1 MPPPDFMQPLDED
14 WNLLLSL
21 LPAQWQQQAVLSG
34 ACERL
39 RGFSSA
45 SSLLRTLLLHVGNG
59 YSLRETVVK
68 AKAAG
73 IAAVSDVAL
82 MKRLQKAEG
91 WLHGLCVALLQENGW
106 EMPAETRGFNV
117 RALDGTLVKEPGR
130 SGSLWRIH
138 YSLRIPSL
146 VCDHLELTP
155 TKGAGTGETLGR
167 FAASPGDLVLADR
180 GFCKPSGVE
189 ALDGQGAAVMVRLN
203 TSSLPLFREDGSR
216 FALAAEVGKLKE
228 TGTEGDW
235 QVWVHGTRGHIAGRL
250 CAVRKSEEAATR
262 ARRHIEKKAQQGGP
276 KPKPETLQY
285 ARYVMVF
292 TTIPASRFRTM
303 EVLEW
308 YRVRWQIELVFK
320 RLKTLAELGALPKH
334 ADDSARAWLY
344 GKLLVALLGQKLE
357 RLGRDISPWGY
368 RIPDA
373 WQWQRV
379 AGF

>member
-1 MPPPDFMQPLDED
+1 VEPLDED
-14 WNLLLSL
+14 WKLLLDLMPSE
-21 LPAQWQQQAVLSG
+21 WERQAVLSG

-39 RGFSSA
+39 RGFA
-45 SSLLRTLLLHVGNG
+45 STSDLLRTLLLHVGNG
-59 YSLRETVVK
+59 YSLRETVVR

-91 WLHGLCVALLQENGW
+91 WLRGLCVSLLQESGW
-106 EMPAETRGFNV
+106 EMPVETHGFNV

-130 SGSLWRIH
+130 GGSLWRIH
-138 YSLRIPSL
+138 YSVRIPSL
-146 VCDHLELTP
+146 VCDHFELTP

-167 FAASPGDLVLADR
+167 FAANAGDLVLADR

-189 ALDGQGAAVMVRLN
+189 VLQRQGAAVMVRLN
-203 TSSLPLFREDGSR
+203 TSTLPLWNEDGSR
-216 FALAAEVGKLKE
+216 FALAEEIATLQQ
-228 TGTEGDW
+228 TGTERAW
-235 QVWVHGTRGHIAGRL
+235 QVWVQGAKDRIAGRL
-250 CAVRKSEEAATR
+250 CVIRKSEQAALR
-262 ARRHIEKKAQQGGP
+262 ARRQIERKAQQGGP
-276 KPKPETLQY
+276 QPKPETLQY

-292 TTIPASRFRTM
+292 TTVPASSFSTT

-334 ADDSARAWLY
+334 ADESARAWLY

-368 RIPDA
+368 RQPEA
-373 WQWQRV
+373 WKWQRV

>member
-1 MPPPDFMQPLDED
+1 MQPLDED
-14 WNLLLSL
+14 WKLLLDL
-21 LPAQWQQQAVLSG
+21 LPGQWQQQAVLSG

-39 RGFSSA
+39 RGFSSTA
-45 SSLLRTLLLHVGNG
+45 NLLRTLLLHVGKG
-59 YSLRETVVK
+59 YSLRETVVR
-68 AKAAG
+68 ARAAG
-73 IAAVSDVAL
+73 LAEISDVAL

-91 WLHGLCVALLQENGW
+91 WLRGLCVGLLQESGW
-106 EMPAETRGFNV
+106 EMPIETRGFNV

-138 YSLRIPSL
+138 YSVRIPSL
-146 VCDHLELTP
+146 VCDHFELTP
-155 TKGAGTGETLGR
+155 TKGVGTGETLGR

-180 GFCKPSGVE
+180 GFCQPSGVE
-189 ALDGQGAAVMVRLN
+189 ALDHQSANVIVRLN
-203 TSSLPLFREDGSR
+203 TSTLPLWSEDGSR
-216 FALAAEVGKLKE
+216 FGLAEEIGKLQQIGME
-228 TGTEGDW
+228 REW
-235 QVWVHGTRGHIAGRL
+235 RVWVPGTKGRIAGRL
-250 CAVRKSEEAATR
+250 CAIRKSEEAAAL
-262 ARRHIEKKAQQGGP
+262 ARRQIRRKAQQGGP

-285 ARYVMVF
+285 ACYVMVF
-292 TTIPASRFRTM
+292 TTVPAHRFSTA

-320 RLKTLAELGALPKH
+320 RLKTLAEFGALPKH
-334 ADDSARAWLY
+334 ADQSARAWLY

-368 RIPDA
+368 RLPEA

>member
-1 MPPPDFMQPLDED
+1 MQPLDED
-14 WNLLLSL
+14 WNLLLDL
-21 LPAQWQQQAVLSG
+21 LPTQWQQQAVLSG

-39 RGFSSA
+39 RGFSST
-45 SSLLRTLLLHVGNG
+45 SNLLRTLLLHVGKG

-73 IAAVSDVAL
+73 IAAISDVAL

-91 WLHGLCVALLQENGW
+91 WLHGLCVSLLQESGW
-106 EMPAETRGFNV
+106 ELPAETRGFNV

-138 YSLRIPSL
+138 YSVRIPSL

-180 GFCKPSGVE
+180 GFCKPGGVA
-189 ALDGQGAAVMVRLN
+189 ALDRQGAAVMVRLN
-203 TSSLPLFREDGSR
+203 TSTLPLLDESGLR
-216 FALAAEVGKLKE
+216 FPLADEIGKLKE
-228 TGTEGDW
+228 TGTEREW
-235 QVWVHGTRGHIAGRL
+235 RVWAQEAKGRIAGRI
-250 CAVRKSEEAATR
+250 CAIRKSEEAAER
-262 ARRHIEKKAQQGGP
+262 ARRQIKRKAQQGGP
-276 KPKPETLQY
+276 NPKPETLQY
-285 ARYVMVF
+285 ACYVMVF
-292 TTIPASRFRTM
+292 TTVPANRLSTV

-334 ADDSARAWLY
+334 ADESARAWLY

-368 RIPDA
+368 RIPEA

>member
-1 MPPPDFMQPLDED
+1 MQPLDED
-14 WNLLLSL
+14 WNLLLGL

-91 WLHGLCVALLQENGW
+91 WLHGLCVSLLQESGW
-106 EMPAETRGFNV
+106 EMPAETHGFSV

-138 YSLRIPSL
+138 YSVRIPSL
-146 VCDHLELTP
+146 VCDHFELTP

-180 GFCKPSGVE
+180 GFCTASGVE

-203 TSSLPLFREDGSR
+203 TSALPLFSEDGSR
-216 FALAAEVGKLKE
+216 FALAAEIGKLQE
-228 TGTEGDW
+228 TGTERDW
-235 QVWVHGTRGHIAGRL
+235 RVWIHGTKGRIAGRL
-250 CAVRKSEEAATR
+250 CAIRKSEEAAAR
-262 ARRHIEKKAQQGGP
+262 ARRHIERKAQQGGP
-276 KPKPETLQY
+276 KPKTETLQY

-292 TTIPASRFRTM
+292 TTIPASRFSTM

-308 YRVRWQIELVFK
+308 YRARWQIELIFK

-334 ADDSARAWLY
+334 TDESARAWLY
-344 GKLLVALLGQKLE
+344 GKLLVVLLGQKLE

-368 RIPDA
+368 RIPEA

>member
-1 MPPPDFMQPLDED
+1 MPVYALDED

-45 SSLLRTLLLHVGNG
+45 SGLLRTLLLHVGNG
-59 YSLRETVVK
+59 YSLRETVVR

-73 IAAVSDVAL
+73 IANISDVAL

-91 WLHGLCVALLQENGW
+91 WLHGLCVSLLQESGW
-106 EMPAETRGFNV
+106 EMPMETHGYHI

-138 YSLRIPSL
+138 YSVRIPSL
-146 VCDHLELTP
+146 VCDHFELTS
-155 TKGAGTGETLGR
+155 THGTGTGETLGR

-180 GFCKPSGVE
+180 GFAKPNGIA
-189 ALDGQGAAVMVRLN
+189 ALTRQGAAVMVRLN
-203 TSSLPLFREDGSR
+203 TSSLPLWNEQGTRFQLAEQIGDLQETAVERE
-216 FALAAEVGKLKE
+216 
-228 TGTEGDW
+228 W
-235 QVWVHGTRGHIAGRL
+235 PVWVQATQERIAGRL
-250 CAVRKSEEAATR
+250 CVIRKSEEAAAR
-262 ARRHIEKKAQQGGP
+262 ARRHIQRKVQQGGP
-276 KPKPETLQY
+276 QPKPETLLY

-292 TTIPASRFRTM
+292 TSVPADHLSTSQ
-303 EVLEW
+303 VLEW
-308 YRVRWQIELVFK
+308 YRVRWQIELIFK

-334 ADDSARAWLY
+334 DERSARGWLY

-368 RIPDA
+368 RIPET

-379 AGF
+379 ADL

>member
-1 MPPPDFMQPLDED
+1 MQPLDED
-14 WNLLLSL
+14 WNLLVGL

-45 SSLLRTLLLHVGNG
+45 SNLLRTLLLHVGNG

-73 IAAVSDVAL
+73 LAAVSDVAL

-91 WLHGLCVALLQENGW
+91 WLHGLCVSLLQESGW
-106 EMPAETRGFNV
+106 EMPLETHGFNI

-138 YSLRIPSL
+138 YSVRIPSL

-167 FAASPGDLVLADR
+167 FAAGPSDLVLADR
-180 GFCKPSGVE
+180 GFCKPGGVE
-189 ALDGQGAAVMVRLN
+189 ALARQGAAVMVRLN
-203 TSSLPLFREDGSR
+203 TSALPLFNQDGSR
-216 FALAAEVGKLKE
+216 FALAAEIGKLQE
-228 TGTEGDW
+228 TGTERDW
-235 QVWVHGTRGHIAGRL
+235 PVWVHGTKGRIAGRL
-250 CAVRKSEEAATR
+250 CALRKSEEAAAR
-262 ARRHIEKKAQQGGP
+262 ARRHIERKAQQGGP

-292 TTIPASRFRTM
+292 TNIPASRFSSM

-334 ADDSARAWLY
+334 ADQSARAWLY
-344 GKLLVALLGQKLE
+344 GKLLVVLLGQKLE

-368 RIPDA
+368 RIPEA